1 MAKVKTQPEWID
13 VAGLIQI
20 TDIKTIKPNPDNPRK
35 ITKSKM
41 DELVAS
47 IKADPEIL
55 IAKPLV
61 VDDQFMV
68 LGGNQRLEACLKLG
82 MKNVPTLNASMLTE
96 KQRLKFIAID
106 NTHFGVWDHVKLEQL
121 YNPDQLIEYNIQET
135 KIVIDG
141 VETEIDKTEI
151 ETIDQTFELANELEI
166 GKNYLVVIFRDQTQ
180 YMEAIEKLDL
190 KVVKTNHHQKDS
202 LNETGIERVIFYD
215 QLKLK

>member
-1 MAKVKTQPEWID
+1 MAKAKTQPEWID

-20 TDIKTIKPNPDNPRK
+20 TDIKKIKPNPDNPRK

-61 VDDQFMV
+61 VDDQLMV
-68 LGGNQRLEACLKLG
+68 LGGNQRLEACVKIG

-121 YNPDQLIEYNIQET
+121 YNPEELIEYNIQET

-141 VETEIDKTEI
+141 EETEIDRNEI

-190 KVVKTNHHQKDS
+190 KVVKTNHHEKDD
-202 LNETGIERVIFYD
+202 LNETGIERVIFFD